1 MDQYKYFSYL
11 KTRTK
16 LGYFYRK
23 FFLYPKINQFTKG
36 EILDVGC
43 GIGDYLSLTPN
54 STGIDINEFNIK
66 YVTDIGLKAFLL
78 KDEIFPFNADSF
90 NSVVLDNVIEHLTSP
105 KSLLSEIKRVLKKDG
120 NLIIGI
126 PGIKGY
132 SSDDDHKNF
141 YTLETLKNLM
151 EKFGFAQISFFHTPL
166 NFIFFSKYISRFATY
181 SIFKNTE

>member
-78 KDEIFPFNADSF
+78 KDEIFPFSAS
-90 NSVVLDNVIEHLTSP
+90 
-105 KSLLSEIKRVLKKDG
+105 
-120 NLIIGI
+120 
-126 PGIKGY
+126 
-132 SSDDDHKNF
+132 
-141 YTLETLKNLM
+141 
-151 EKFGFAQISFFHTPL
+151 
-166 NFIFFSKYISRFATY
+166 
-181 SIFKNTE
+181 